1 MKKKYT
7 FKNISTKQSKMV
19 LVIAGLLFALFVFL
33 LLVAPAEA
41 HGNHDHDTTINNY
54 YESDPDV
61 TNISNVSGISDS
73 DLTEIIG
80 SSLAG
85 GSHQFDFST
94 TKLQLSVTGA
104 TSTSD
109 WDEDSEFSFA
119 IGKRFGKDSKIPNAL
134 WHVGYTP
141 DIVGDDYIHG
151 GATFVID

>member
-19 LVIAGLLFALFVFL
+19 LVIAGLLFALFIFL
-33 LLVAPAEA
+33 L
-41 HGNHDHDTTINNY
+41 
-54 YESDPDV
+54 
-61 TNISNVSGISDS
+61 
-73 DLTEIIG
+73 LTEIIG